1 VKVLITGGTGFIG
14 NALVKGLQDHG
25 HLPVILTR
33 PGGRPP
39 TSAASFEWDTT
50 GGPPPEEAW
59 DGIDA
64 VINLAGEPANGRW
77 TEAKKRRLR
86 ESRVGTT
93 NRLVE
98 GISGLSSP
106 PRVMVSMSTS
116 GYYGD
121 RGDETLTE
129 DAAAGEGF
137 IPAIIRDWEVA
148 AMAAE
153 QLGVKV
159 ARTRGGIV
167 LGRDGPAWR
176 RLLLV
181 ANLGILGPVG
191 GGKQWWSWIHL
202 NDVTRFMLHAL
213 ENQLSGAFNLAAPDA
228 RRQKDWARTLARVL
242 HRPGFFPAP
251 ALAVR
256 AVLGG
261 FSGELLESRHMIP
274 AAVLASG
281 FEFSQPDLEP
291 ALKDLIA

>member
-1 VKVLITGGTGFIG
+1 MKILVTGGTGFIG
-14 NALVKGLQDHG
+14 SALVKHLQDHG
-25 HLPVILTR
+25 HVPLILSR
-33 PGGRPP
+33 PGGHRP
-39 TSAASFEWDTT
+39 TSAASLEWDPRN
-50 GGPPPEEAW
+50 GPPPREAW
-59 DGIDA
+59 AGVEA
-64 VINLAGEPANGRW
+64 VVNLAGERANGRW

-86 ESRVGTT
+86 DSRVGLT

-98 GISGLSSP
+98 GMSETESP

-129 DAAAGEGF
+129 DAVAGEGF

-148 AMAAE
+148 AMGAE
-153 QLGVKV
+153 RLGVRV

-167 LGRDGPAWR
+167 LGRQGPAWK

-181 ANLGILGPVG
+181 ANLGILGPVAG
-191 GGKQWWSWIHL
+191 GRQWWSWIHID
-202 NDVTRFMLHAL
+202 DVVRFMLHAL
-213 ENQLSGAFNLAAPDA
+213 ENELHGAFNLSAPDA
-228 RRQKDWARTLARVL
+228 RRQRDWAKTLARVL

-251 ALAVR
+251 AFAVR

-274 AAVLASG
+274 AAVHASG
-281 FEFSQPDLEP
+281 FEFAHPDLEP
-291 ALKDLIA
+291 ALRDLIA